1 MTNALKVRGQRTS
14 LAKLEFSSQ
23 RFRIT
28 LFKSII
34 DGKMNV
40 FKDFIPIRIFELTL
54 AIDLPDEIE
63 DEIPKKRI
71 RNRFWTLVPE
81 IIVTTTRNKPKISLF
96 PWKTSKS
103 KLCCLDKRF
112 DLKETVYTCGLL
124 VQVGHYESNSIVWHT
139 VIHTVNKSENTT
151 SIHESS
157 KCLFRR
163 ICLCHRNQHPDWAS
177 LGRFSSLIKNP
188 GHIDFSWKPT

>member
-1 MTNALKVRGQRTS
+1 MSELESQFKLTEPLTNALKVRGQRTS

-63 DEIPKKRI
+63 DEIPKKRL
-71 RNRFWTLVPE
+71 RNRF
-81 IIVTTTRNKPKISLF
+81 
-96 PWKTSKS
+96 
-103 KLCCLDKRF
+103 
-112 DLKETVYTCGLL
+112 
-124 VQVGHYESNSIVWHT
+124 
-139 VIHTVNKSENTT
+139 
-151 SIHESS
+151 
-157 KCLFRR
+157 
-163 ICLCHRNQHPDWAS
+163 
-177 LGRFSSLIKNP
+177 
-188 GHIDFSWKPT
+188 

>member
-1 MTNALKVRGQRTS
+1 MSELESQFKLTEPLTNALKVRGKRTS
-14 LAKLEFSSQ
+14 LKKFKFSSQ

-71 RNRFWTLVPE
+71 RNRF
-81 IIVTTTRNKPKISLF
+81 
-96 PWKTSKS
+96 
-103 KLCCLDKRF
+103 
-112 DLKETVYTCGLL
+112 
-124 VQVGHYESNSIVWHT
+124 
-139 VIHTVNKSENTT
+139 
-151 SIHESS
+151 
-157 KCLFRR
+157 
-163 ICLCHRNQHPDWAS
+163 
-177 LGRFSSLIKNP
+177 
-188 GHIDFSWKPT
+188 

>member
-1 MTNALKVRGQRTS
+1 MSELESQFKLTEPLTNALKVRGQRTS
-14 LAKLEFSSQ
+14 LAKFELSSQ

-71 RNRFWTLVPE
+71 RNRF
-81 IIVTTTRNKPKISLF
+81 
-96 PWKTSKS
+96 
-103 KLCCLDKRF
+103 
-112 DLKETVYTCGLL
+112 
-124 VQVGHYESNSIVWHT
+124 
-139 VIHTVNKSENTT
+139 
-151 SIHESS
+151 
-157 KCLFRR
+157 
-163 ICLCHRNQHPDWAS
+163 
-177 LGRFSSLIKNP
+177 
-188 GHIDFSWKPT
+188 